1 MNLASTIPDF
11 DAPVLQHA
19 RKDFPLL
26 DADMSVGEAL
36 ERIRRE
42 GVGERVI
49 YFYAIDEE
57 KRLVGVVPT
66 RRLLTAPLE
75 TALREV
81 MVRRVVAV
89 PAKATVLDACE
100 FFVLYKFLAFPV
112 VDEQRRVVGI
122 IDANLFAEEIL
133 EAGDTQDRSRSS
145 ETVPVGA
152 EFFEALGFRLE
163 QIRGASAWRAF
174 RFRFPWLL
182 VTVTGGTV
190 SAILAGFFEATL
202 AGSLIIAFFLTMV
215 LGLTESVSMQTMS
228 VTIHA
233 LRSVS
238 VTRDWL
244 ASAFRRELA
253 TAVLLGVSCG
263 FVVCV
268 IAWAVAPRS
277 ARGHCYRRKH
287 CALAGDGMRV
297 WFGCALASASIEAR
311 PKNCRGP
318 CHARVGRLHSA
329 GDLLHKRVARSAMS
343 KVSVVI
349 PALNE
354 EEPIAGVVRECLAT
368 GVPGEVIVVD
378 NGSTDRTAER
388 AREAGARVITA
399 PRGYGRACA
408 AGARAVSVPQ
418 WG

>member
-1 MNLASTIPDF
+1 MNVATAIPDF
-11 DAPVLQHA
+11 DTPVVEHA

-26 DADMSVGEAL
+26 NADMTVGEAL

-49 YFYAIDEE
+49 YFYAIDQE

-89 PAKATVLDACE
+89 PAKATVLEACE

-112 VDEQRRVVGI
+112 VDEERRVVGI
-122 IDANLFAEEIL
+122 VDANLFAQEVL
-133 EAGDTQDRSRSS
+133 EAGES
-145 ETVPVGA
+145 EDQYRAPVPIGP

-163 QIRGASAWRAF
+163 QIRGVSPWRAF

-215 LGLTESVSMQTMS
+215 LGLNESVSMQSMS

-233 LRSVS
+233 LRSVNVS
-238 VTRDWL
+238 WDWL

-253 TAVLLGVSCG
+253 TAMLLGVSCG
-263 FVVCV
+263 LVVCI
-268 IAWAVAPRS
+268 IAWIWRDDLRAAIVIGGSIALSLVTACAFGLAVPS
-277 ARGHCYRRKH
+277 
-287 CALAGDGMRV
+287 
-297 WFGCALASASIEAR
+297 
-311 PKNCRGP
+311 
-318 CHARVGRLHSA
+318 
-329 GDLLHKRVARSAMS
+329 LLHRFKLDPKIAAGPVTLVLADFIAL
-343 KVSVVI
+343 VI
-349 PALNE
+349 YF
-354 EEPIAGVVRECLAT
+354 T
-368 GVPGEVIVVD
+368 
-378 NGSTDRTAER
+378 
-388 AREAGARVITA
+388 GARLVL
-399 PRGYGRACA
+399 
-408 AGARAVSVPQ
+408 
-418 WG
+418 